1 MYLLLLFVFDVS
13 MVGYAKDAKLGA
25 YIYNWGHSLTLPTLI
40 VLFAWVS
47 TSEIAAAAG
56 LIWIA
61 HIGLDRFLGYGL
73 KLTSGFKKTHLG
85 EIGKS

>member
-25 YIYNWGHSLTLPTLI
+25 YLYNLGRSFTFPALI

-47 TSEIAAAAG
+47 NSEVAAGIG

-73 KLTSGFKKTHLG
+73 KLTAGFKKTHLG
-85 EIGKS
+85 DIGKS